1 MSEQQQNEEVQ
12 RLQRRFGVSREQAS
26 AMYQESL
33 RLSQRQL
40 ERAMVATGNFV
51 TTVVALISSAVG
63 FVAAFAWNDAF
74 QTYLSNNGLFSVKD
88 PVEKKFIYAIIATVF
103 AVVVI
108 AVLGFINSRIKGRNL
123 IATNNL

>member
-1 MSEQQQNEEVQ
+1 MSEQQQNDEVQ
-12 RLQRRFGVSREQAS
+12 RIQRRFGVSRDQAS

-40 ERAMVATGNFV
+40 ERALVATGNFV

-74 QTYLSNNGLFSVKD
+74 QTYLSTNGLFNVQNTT
-88 PVEKKFIYAIIATVF
+88 EKKFIYAIIATVF

-108 AVLGFINSRIKGRNL
+108 AILGFINSRIKGRNL
-123 IATNNL
+123 IPTNNS